1 MEDLSLHILDIVENA
16 TRAGANLVEIIIIE
30 DREGDLFQITIR
42 DNGRGM
48 DSDMLERVRDPFA
61 TTRTERRVGLGIP
74 MLDQAASEAEGGL
87 VIHSKR
93 NEGTEIV
100 ATFKSSHID
109 RKPLGDIGSTLITLI
124 MGNPDIDFLFRHESN
139 GEETSIDTREIRAE
153 LGDIPITE
161 PSVLQMIR
169 ELFDGISQ

>member
-1 MEDLSLHILDIVENA
+1 VEDLSLHILDIVENA
-16 TRAGANLVEIIIIE
+16 TRAGADLVEIIVTE
-30 DREGDLFQITIR
+30 NKERDLFQITIR

-48 DSDMLERVRDPFA
+48 GSDMLGKIRDPFA

-74 MLDQAASEAEGGL
+74 MLDQAAREAEGDL
-87 VIHSKR
+87 VIHSAKSK
-93 NEGTEIV
+93 GTEII

-139 GEETSIDTREIRAE
+139 GEETSIDTREIKAE
-153 LGDIPITE
+153 LGEIRITE
-161 PSVLQMIR
+161 PSVLNIIR
-169 ELFDGISQ
+169 ELFDGIS

>member
-1 MEDLSLHILDIVENA
+1 MEDFSLHILDIVENA
-16 TRAGANLVEIIIIE
+16 TRAGADLVEIIITE
-30 DREGDLFQITIR
+30 NNERDLYQITIK

-48 DSDMLERVRDPFA
+48 DSDMLGKVRDPFA

-74 MLDQAASEAEGGL
+74 MLDQAASEAEGDL
-87 VIHSKR
+87 VIHSTK
-93 NEGTEIV
+93 NEGTEII

-139 GEETSIDTREIRAE
+139 GEETSIDTREIKAE
-153 LGDIPITE
+153 LGEIPITE
-161 PSVLQMIR
+161 PSVLNMIR
-169 ELFDGISQ
+169 ELFVGIS